1 MSNQALKK
9 LALSILTTALMVAF
23 VGAFTQ
29 KTSKKDS
36 PPSVKLK
43 DVLERT
49 SKNSVRLKDTNK
61 FELVVESDGKF
72 VVVEK
77 STRRFVGRL
86 GCGVCP
92 GNASGSGGNCRGIL
106 LGSNRGDCRG
116 CGKSPND
123 FCTVD
128 VF

>member
-1 MSNQALKK
+1 MSKQTLKK

-43 DVLERT
+43 DVLEKT
-49 SKNSVRLKDTNK
+49 AKNSVRLKDTGK
-61 FELVVESDGKF
+61 FELIVESDGKLA
-72 VVVEK
+72 VHEK
-77 STRRFVGRL
+77 STRRLIGRL

-92 GNASGSGGNCRGIL
+92 GNSSSSGGNCRGIL
-106 LGSNRGDCRG
+106 LGPSRGDCRG
-116 CGKSPND
+116 CGQSPND

-128 VF
+128 PF